1 MAIAEYM
8 GVEKINGPFLL
19 LSAVPGIGYDE
30 IAEIL
35 SPDGTVRKGRVVLVD
50 QNSTLVQVFSGTEGL
65 VPSSTSV
72 RFLGRELEIPLSP
85 SILGS

>member
-30 IAEIL
+30 IADIL
-35 SPDGTVRKGRVVLVD
+35 SPDGTVRK
-50 QNSTLVQVFSGTEGL
+50 
-65 VPSSTSV
+65 
-72 RFLGRELEIPLSP
+72 
-85 SILGS
+85 